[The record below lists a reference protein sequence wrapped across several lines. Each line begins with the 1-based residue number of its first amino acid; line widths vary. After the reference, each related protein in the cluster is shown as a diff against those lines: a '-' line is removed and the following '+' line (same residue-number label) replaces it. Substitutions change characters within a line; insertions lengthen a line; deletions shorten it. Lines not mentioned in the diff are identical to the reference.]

1 MDERGEARLA
11 VRLQGVY
18 AVDHKADGAGTI
30 RMDLLP
36 FISIRG
42 ERANLII
49 VEFRDKATPQGRE
62 PDDLFVL
69 LDRSRDCLVYLSGSD
84 VKEFAIWHLGFG
96 TL

>member
-11 VRLQGVY
+11 VRFQGVY

-49 VEFRDKATPQGRE
+49 VEF
-62 PDDLFVL
+62 
-69 LDRSRDCLVYLSGSD
+69 
-84 VKEFAIWHLGFG
+84 
-96 TL
+96 